1 MEDRVDQAAVMQLM
15 EERRN
20 PPSEDLTIGNERVD
34 IELRG
39 SGNGPFICRKKS
51 WEWIVD
57 EPPAR
62 GGRDTG
68 ANPLAYLISGAAT
81 CLLSHWMLYLIEA
94 GAQVDG
100 LKLRARMRFDRKIR
114 GGKITQVIYDVS
126 LASPGDR
133 EEILRLCELAQESC
147 YAHNTLKAAGI
158 PLTTSI
164 TLNGEPLATL
174 VV

>member
-1 MEDRVDQAAVMQLM
+1 MEDRVDQVAVTRLM
-15 EERRN
+15 EDRRN
-20 PPSEDLTIGNERVD
+20 PPNEDLTIGNERVD

-39 SGNGPFICRKKS
+39 PGNGPFVCRKKG

-62 GGRDTG
+62 GGQDTA
-68 ANPLAYLISGAAT
+68 ANPLAYLLSGAAT

-94 GAQVDG
+94 GTQVDG
-100 LKLRARMRFDRKIR
+100 LTLRARMRFDRRIR
-114 GGKITQVIYDVS
+114 GGKITRVIYDIALV
-126 LASPGDR
+126 SPGDR
-133 EEILRLCELAQESC
+133 EEIRKLCELAQASC

-164 TLNGEPLATL
+164 SLNGDPLAKL
-174 VV
+174 IV